1 MSARVKSYTVT
12 KACCYAGY
20 VCQAVCINLL
30 PMLFIMFVENY
41 GIGYEKLGR
50 LVLVCFAVQLLAD
63 FLAMRLID
71 RIGYRRMV
79 VFSHIMVLAG
89 LLLLSLAALYPGD
102 IYLMLVAAVSV
113 YSLGAG
119 IIEVA
124 ISPIVEYMPS
134 KNKAAEM
141 SMLHSA
147 YSWGQVAVVGLTV
160 LLWSVLRIPWYILPL
175 LWAIVPFL
183 NMFGFLSAPMPEI
196 PRGGEEKGKGGLLA
210 APRFLLALALMVCG
224 GAAEQIMAQWV
235 SLFAESGLHISKTAG
250 DLFGLCLF
258 GALMGTGR
266 LLYGFCKLPLRRTM
280 LVCAV
285 GCVACYLTASLAQN
299 SLVALAACALC
310 GLSVSLM
317 WPGTY
322 SLTARDFP
330 SGGTAMFA
338 MLAIAG
344 DVGCSA
350 GPWLTGLISDRL
362 VPKFGNAIALKAG
375 IFTGTVFAVIAVIL
389 LLRFKKRCNLGPDSV
404 K

>member
-1 MSARVKSYTVT
+1 MSERIKSYTVT
-12 KACCYAGY
+12 KVCCYAGY

-30 PMLFIMFVENY
+30 PMLFVMFVENY
-41 GIGYEKLGR
+41 GIGYERLGR
-50 LVLVCFAVQLLAD
+50 LVLICFAMQLLGD
-63 FLAMRLID
+63 FLSMRFID
-71 RIGYRRMV
+71 RIGYRRVV

-89 LLLLSLAALYPGD
+89 LLLLSLAAVYPGD
-102 IYLMLVAAVSV
+102 IYLLLVIAVSV

-119 IIEVA
+119 VIEVA
-124 ISPIVEYMPS
+124 VSPIVEYMPG

-141 SMLHSA
+141 SLLHSA

-160 LLWSVLRIPWYILPL
+160 LLWSVLRIPWHILPL
-175 LWAIVPFL
+175 LWAVIPFL
-183 NMFGFLSAPMPEI
+183 NIFGFLAAPMPEI
-196 PRGGEEKGKGGLLA
+196 PQGGEQKGRGGLLA
-210 APRFLLALALMVCG
+210 APRFLLALGLMVCG

-266 LLYGFCKLPLRRTM
+266 LIYGFCKLPLRRTM

-285 GCVACYLTASLAQN
+285 GCVVCYLTASLVPN
-299 SLVALAACALC
+299 HLIALAACALC

-322 SLTARDFP
+322 SLTARNFP
-330 SGGTAMFA
+330 AGGTAMFA

-344 DVGCSA
+344 DVGCSF

-362 VPKFGNAIALKAG
+362 VPGYGVSVALKAG
-375 IFTGTVFAVIAVIL
+375 IFAGTVFALGAVIL
-389 LLRFKKRCNLGPDSV
+389 LVLFKKR
-404 K
+404 

>member
-12 KACCYAGY
+12 KACCYMGY

-30 PMLFIMFVENY
+30 PMLFIMFVESY

-50 LVLVCFAVQLLAD
+50 LVLICFAVQLLGD
-63 FLAMRLID
+63 FLAMRFID
-71 RIGYRRMV
+71 RIGYRRVV
-79 VFSHIMVLAG
+79 VFSHVMVLAG
-89 LLLLSLAALYPGD
+89 LLLLSASALFSENIYP
-102 IYLMLVAAVSV
+102 MLVAAVSV

-124 ISPIVEYMPS
+124 VSPIVEYMPS
-134 KNKAAEM
+134 KNKAAQM
-141 SMLHSA
+141 SLLHSA

-160 LLWSVLRIPWYILPL
+160 VLWSVLRLPWYVLPL
-175 LWAIVPFL
+175 LWAVVPFL
-183 NMFGFLSAPMPEI
+183 NIFGFAAAPMPQI
-196 PRGGEEKGKGGLLA
+196 PQGGEEKGKGGLLA

-266 LLYGFCKLPLRRTM
+266 LLFGFCKLPLRRTM
-280 LVCAV
+280 LLCAV

-299 SLVALAACALC
+299 SIVALAACALC

-322 SLTARDFP
+322 SLAARNFP
-330 SGGTAMFA
+330 GGGTAMFA

-344 DVGCSA
+344 DIGCSS
-350 GPWLTGLISDRL
+350 GPWLTGLISDLL
-362 VPKFGNAIALKAG
+362 VPGFGDAVALKAG
-375 IFTGTVFAVIAVIL
+375 IFTGTVFAVISVVL
-389 LLRFKKRCNLGPDSV
+389 LIRFKKR
-404 K
+404 